1 MYDLKNNLVNSAI
14 VLLSL
19 IFIGTAFLLTLVA
32 ESAAVALLLPILL
45 ILLAVVGIILTF
57 VPFFKD
63 NIRLIPV
70 VDAVVGIIVAVI
82 IHFLC

>member
-19 IFIGTAFLLTLVA
+19 IFIGMAFLLTLVA

-45 ILLAVVGIILTF
+45 ILLAVIGIILTF

-63 NIRLIPV
+63 HIRLIPV